1 MDVRIDLR
9 RFMTRTHLDSPIAE
23 AFLRGRPGGGRCHVV
38 RRRWSKDI
46 QFSAGSRAGPDRCRR
61 HKKRHRS
68 ALLKL
73 FGPEGRTIVVSG
85 DAAEDKDGR
94 AEFARLAHDGM
105 HIDQPYPARAI
116 IEVGPENWP
125 FPVPLVLKNGQ
136 WSFDSAQG
144 KIEVLARRVGRN
156 ELNALEVCRGYVE
169 AQMEYAARDR
179 DADGILEY
187 AQTIL
192 SKPGKKDGLYW
203 EGESETLV
211 PKSFAD
217 AAAVMLADRGKKAQ
231 PYHGYFFHILKA
243 QGPAAEGGAVD
254 YVVKGEMIGGFALVA
269 WPAEYGVS
277 GVNTFIVNHNGMVY
291 EKDLGPTTTV
301 LAHGMT
307 QFNPGKGWQ
316 KVTGE

>member
-1 MDVRIDLR
+1 
-9 RFMTRTHLDSPIAE
+9 MTRTYFQLGKNLSFAAALVAAAATLLPAAGERTFSSPQE
-23 AFLRGRPGGGRCHVV
+23 AAQALIDAAD
-38 RRRWSKDI
+38 KNDTE
-46 QFSAGSRAGPDRCRR
+46 
-61 HKKRHRS
+61 

-73 FGPEGRTIVVSG
+73 FGPEGKTIVVSG

-94 AEFARLAHDGM
+94 AEFARMAHQSM
-105 HIDQPYPARAI
+105 HIDQPYSGRAI
-116 IEVGPENWP
+116 IEIGPDKWP
-125 FPVPLVLKNGQ
+125 FPVPLLLKDGK
-136 WSFDSAQG
+136 WSFDSGAG

-156 ELNALEVCRGYVE
+156 ELNAIDVCRGYVE

-187 AQTIL
+187 AQKIL
-192 SKPGKKDGLYW
+192 SAPGKKDGLYW

-217 AAAVMLADRGKKAQ
+217 AAEVMLAAEGKKPQ

-243 QGPAAEGGAVD
+243 QGPAAEGGSMD

-269 WPAEYGVS
+269 WPAEYAVS
-277 GVNTFIVNHNGMVY
+277 GVNTLIVNQSGMVY
-291 EKDLGPTTTV
+291 EKDLGASTGA
-301 LAHGMT
+301 LARAMT
-307 QFNPGKGWQ
+307 RFNPDKGWQ

>member
-1 MDVRIDLR
+1 
-9 RFMTRTHLDSPIAE
+9 MTKIHSHPLKKVSVAAALMAAAAMLLPAAGERTFSSPQEAAQALLDAADKNDTE
-23 AFLRGRPGGGRCHVV
+23 
-38 RRRWSKDI
+38 
-46 QFSAGSRAGPDRCRR
+46 
-61 HKKRHRS
+61 

-73 FGPEGRTIVVSG
+73 FGPEGKTIVVSG
-85 DAAEDKDGR
+85 DPAEDKNGR
-94 AEFARLAHDGM
+94 ADFARLAHQSM
-105 HIDQPYPARAI
+105 HIDQQHASRAI
-116 IEVGPENWP
+116 IDVGPENWP

-136 WSFDSAQG
+136 WMFDSAQG

-156 ELNALEVCRGYVE
+156 EMNAIDVCRAYVE

-192 SKPGKKDGLYW
+192 SAPGKKDGLYW
-203 EGESETLV
+203 EGESDALA

-217 AAAVMLADRGKKAQ
+217 AAAVMLAAKGRKAQ

-243 QGPAAEGGAVD
+243 QGPDADGGAMN
-254 YVVKGEMIGGFALVA
+254 YVVKGEMIGGFAMVA

-277 GVNTFIVNHNGMVY
+277 GVNTLIVNHSGNVY
-291 EKDLGPTTTV
+291 EKDLGPTTGV
-301 LAHGMT
+301 LARQMT

-316 KVTGE
+316 KVSGE

>member
-1 MDVRIDLR
+1 MNGIYSHLLKQSHALR
-9 RFMTRTHLDSPIAE
+9 TVSIAAALVAAAATLLPAAGERTFKSPQEAAQALLDAAE
-23 AFLRGRPGGGRCHVV
+23 
-38 RRRWSKDI
+38 KNDTE
-46 QFSAGSRAGPDRCRR
+46 
-61 HKKRHRS
+61 

-73 FGPEGRTIVVSG
+73 FGPEGKAIVVSG
-85 DAAEDKDGR
+85 DATEDKNGR
-94 AEFARLAHDGM
+94 ADFAHLARESM
-105 HIDQPYPARAI
+105 HIDQPHASRAI
-116 IEVGPENWP
+116 IEVGPDKWP
-125 FPVPLVLKNGQ
+125 FPVPLALKNGQ
-136 WSFDSAQG
+136 WMFDSAQG
-144 KIEVLARRVGRN
+144 KVEVLARRVGRN
-156 ELNALEVCRGYVE
+156 EMNAIDVCRGYVE

-192 SKPGKKDGLYW
+192 SAPGKKDGLYW

-217 AAAVMLADRGKKAQ
+217 AAAVILGAQGKKAQ

-243 QGPAAEGGAVD
+243 QGPDAEGGAMN
-254 YVVKGEMIGGFALVA
+254 YVVKGEMIGGFAMVA

-277 GVNTFIVNHNGMVY
+277 GVNTLMVNQSGAVY
-291 EKDLGPTTTV
+291 EKDLGATTGV
-301 LAHGMT
+301 LARQMT

>member
-1 MDVRIDLR
+1 
-9 RFMTRTHLDSPIAE
+9 
-23 AFLRGRPGGGRCHVV
+23 
-38 RRRWSKDI
+38 
-46 QFSAGSRAGPDRCRR
+46 
-61 HKKRHRS
+61 
-68 ALLKL
+68 
-73 FGPEGRTIVVSG
+73 
-85 DAAEDKDGR
+85 
-94 AEFARLAHDGM
+94 M
-105 HIDQPYPARAI
+105 HIDQPYAGRAI
-116 IEVGPENWP
+116 IEIGPDKWP
-125 FPVPLVLKNGQ
+125 FPVPLVRKNGQ
-136 WSFDSAQG
+136 WIFDSAAG

-156 ELNALEVCRGYVE
+156 EINAIDVCRGYVE

-192 SKPGKKDGLYW
+192 SAPGKMDGLYW
-203 EGESETLV
+203 DGQSEELV

-217 AAAVMLADRGKKAQ
+217 AAAVMLAAHGKKPQ

-243 QGPAAEGGAVD
+243 QGPAAEGGAMD

-277 GVNTFIVNHNGMVY
+277 GVNTLTVNQDGAVY
-291 EKDLGPTTTV
+291 EKDLGPTTGV
-301 LAHGMT
+301 LARQMT